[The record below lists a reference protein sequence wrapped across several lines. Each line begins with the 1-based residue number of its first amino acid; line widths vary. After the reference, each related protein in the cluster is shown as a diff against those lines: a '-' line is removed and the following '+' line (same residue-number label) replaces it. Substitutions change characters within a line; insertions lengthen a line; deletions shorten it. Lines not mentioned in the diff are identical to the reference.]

1 LGILK
6 KLVPAIDVVLKGD
19 KGYSVNYEGSLYY
32 KRGCPYDGKINLNW
46 DEEMIERFIRAM
58 NYPHYPYAQFADKEI
73 KTYKEFKSII
83 SRHEK

>member
-58 NYPHYPYAQFADKEI
+58 NYPPYLMHNLLI
-73 KTYKEFKSII
+73 KKLKPI
-83 SRHEK
+83 KNLNL